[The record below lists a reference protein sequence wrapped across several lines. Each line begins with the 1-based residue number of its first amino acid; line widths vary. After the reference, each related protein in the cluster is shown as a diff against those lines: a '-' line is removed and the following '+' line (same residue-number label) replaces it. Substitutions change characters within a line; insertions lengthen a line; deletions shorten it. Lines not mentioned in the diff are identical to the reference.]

1 MKNKRGISAV
11 IETVLLILIV
21 IAAVG
26 IIAGLVL
33 PMIRTAGERTSTC
46 LGAMDIVSA
55 GSSGVTVVNAKGA
68 VTGVAVNFFK
78 ADGTAVA
85 GTLSGTFATGAGK
98 SNSYTVTADTY
109 TKVVVVP
116 TVTTPSAKSV
126 SCSPIEAQI

>member
-46 LGAMDIVSA
+46 LGAMDITAASSA
-55 GSSGVTVVNAKGA
+55 GVTYVQSKNITVTAVA
-68 VTGVAVNFFK
+68 VTFYYAN
-78 ADGTAVA
+78 GTAV
-85 GTLSGTFATGAGK
+85 SGTTQVPTSVGSSVTSTPTTAGIYAKAT
-98 SNSYTVTADTY
+98 
-109 TKVVVVP
+109 VVP
-116 TVTTPSAKSV
+116 TVTTPSGKQVA
-126 SCSPIEAQI
+126 CPAIEAAI